1 MPGKLFPLSTVFALE
16 LLVTGFVL
24 LAVAVN

>member
-1 MPGKLFPLSTVFALE
+1 MSHNPFPLSTVFALE